1 MEALARELSFVGRVV
16 VDETNLAGR
25 FDLDLEWADPDVPS
39 DAGPSIFAAIQEQL
53 GLRLE
58 SARGPLEVLVIDH
71 IERPT
76 ED

>member
-1 MEALARELSFVGRVV
+1 MDALARELSFVGRVV
-16 VDETNLAGR
+16 IDETNLAGR
-25 FDLDLEWADPDVPS
+25 FDLDFEWADPDVPS
-39 DAGPSIFAAIQEQL
+39 DTRPSVFTAIQEQL

-58 SARGPLEVLVIDH
+58 SARGPVEVLVIDH